1 MSIREN
7 IVDLLDP
14 FKSGW
19 YYNPAMG
26 KSFSIKSVLPALF
39 PDDPELNY
47 HNLEDIHNGSEAM
60 NAFPAMEHMEPEE
73 LERTRRNLLKYCEL
87 ERIIDYYPLP
97 GADASGFSYVPK
109 LHHGFCYYVCKW

>member
-60 NAFPAMEHMEPEE
+60 NAFPRWSIWSPKSLNAHAG
-73 LERTRRNLLKYCEL
+73 TSSNT
-87 ERIIDYYPLP
+87 
-97 GADASGFSYVPK
+97 ASSILSPWSRYGK
-109 LHHGFCYYVCKW
+109 G

>member
-19 YYNPAMG
+19 YYNSAMG

-60 NAFPAMEHMEPEE
+60 NAFPAMGRTQE
-73 LERTRRNLLKYCEL
+73 LQLNVNKPN
-87 ERIIDYYPLP
+87 I
-97 GADASGFSYVPK
+97 
-109 LHHGFCYYVCKW
+109 

>member
-1 MSIREN
+1 MGSLHLAYTIPK
-7 IVDLLDP
+7 IYIKLKD
-14 FKSGW
+14 FIH
-19 YYNPAMG
+19 PAMG

-87 ERIIDYYPLP
+87 DTLAMVKIWERLKEV
-97 GADASGFSYVPK
+97 SK
-109 LHHGFCYYVCKW
+109 E

>member
-1 MSIREN
+1 MLFRSIREN

-19 YYNPAMG
+19 YYNSAMG

-87 ERIIDYYPLP
+87 DTLAMVKIWERLKEV
-97 GADASGFSYVPK
+97 SK
-109 LHHGFCYYVCKW
+109 E